1 MTESTTRP
9 TAKEGGCAC
18 GAIRYR
24 FEGEPLFVH
33 ACHCKHCQRL
43 TGSAFGITMVVAA
56 DDFELLSGEPAQGEI
71 RGDSGGRKS
80 AHWCPSCGSYLW
92 ARAERRPGC
101 VSIRPGTLDE
111 TDWFAPGAHIW
122 IRSKQDWVA
131 LPADIPAFDKAYD
144 PVDLWPAESLR
155 RVAVLDAR

>member
-43 TGSAFGITMVVAA
+43 TGSAFGITMIVAA

-80 AHWCPSCGSYLW
+80 AHWCPSCGELPVGPCGAPSGL
-92 ARAERRPGC
+92 RQHPSRHPRRDGL
-101 VSIRPGTLDE
+101 VRPRGPHLD
-111 TDWFAPGAHIW
+111 P
-122 IRSKQDWVA
+122 Q
-131 LPADIPAFDKAYD
+131 
-144 PVDLWPAESLR
+144 
-155 RVAVLDAR
+155 